1 MEEAMANLHN
11 GTISLSMES
20 PCELGKHSYWEE
32 AYDQELKNFEDFGDE
47 GEVWYKPVFN
57 IPLQSL
63 AF

>member
-32 AYDQELKNFEDFGDE
+32 AYDQELKNFEEIGRAH
-47 GEVWYKPVFN
+47 V
-57 IPLQSL
+57 
-63 AF
+63 